1 MRLRRRDTDETRELT
16 AGMTL
21 GRLPSCDWSLDDASI
36 SRKHAEVREEGGQ
49 WWLVDLGS
57 SNGSQV
63 NGRKGERH
71 RLRGGDLLTLGTVA
85 FEIQDDAPPAQE
97 PAPAAAAT
105 RAQPAAPRAAA
116 APAAEAPT
124 PMRSQEADR
133 ERARLRQELR
143 GDRRSRGF
151 GDLSQQP
158 LGIKL
163 LALLICGAV
172 MVGIVYGIRFLGG
185 FL

>member
-97 PAPAAAAT
+97 PAPAAA
-105 RAQPAAPRAAA
+105 
-116 APAAEAPT
+116 EPT
-124 PMRSQEADR
+124 PSRSQEADR

>member
-85 FEIQDDAPPAQE
+85 FEIQEDAPPAQE
-97 PAPAAAAT
+97 PVAAAT
-105 RAQPAAPRAAA
+105 RSNPAAARAAE
-116 APAAEAPT
+116 PAAEAPA
-124 PMRSQEADR
+124 PSRSQEADR

>member
-1 MRLRRRDTDETRELT
+1 
-16 AGMTL
+16 MTL

-63 NGRKGERH
+63 NGRTGERH

-85 FEIQDDAPPAQE
+85 FEIQEDAPLTQE
-97 PAPAAAAT
+97 P
-105 RAQPAAPRAAA
+105 AQPAAARAAE
-116 APAAEAPT
+116 PAEPT
-124 PMRSQEADR
+124 PSRSQEAHR
-133 ERARLRQELR
+133 ARARLRQELR
-143 GDRRSRGF
+143 GDRRSSGF